1 MGFSKL
7 PTDFF
12 LTSLQYTKNVHSDQ
26 YPAVDPTREDL
37 SLAGKVVIV
46 TGASRGLGAKAFAP
60 AFAKAGVRGLVLVAT
75 NAEALKNVEREVKKI
90 NAEIETLAISAD
102 ISDGQAVTSAFE
114 KIKAT
119 FGHADILIN
128 NAGINSD
135 GESVVLSQADPETW
149 WRQFEVNG
157 KGTFLVTHAFIN
169 QLPAHDTPATIVNLT
184 TGAAWKGNPMAP
196 GYSVSKL
203 VAQQLVP
210 AIAPVHP
217 NITAVALHPGL
228 LDTDMLPQAM
238 RRFDRETPELVG
250 GVAVWLSHPHAHFLS
265 GRVIASQWDVDDL
278 VARKAEIQGGSDLT
292 IDLLGKFGP
301 GRFA

>member
-1 MGFSKL
+1 MDFSKL

-60 AFAKAGVRGLVLVAT
+60 AFAKAGARGLVLVAT

-114 KIKAT
+114 RIKAT

-128 NAGINSD
+128 NAGINRD
-135 GESVVLSQADPETW
+135 GEGVVLSQADPETW

-169 QLPAHDTPATIVNLT
+169 QLPARDTPATIINLT

-203 VAQQLVP
+203 VTQQLVP

-217 NITAVALHPGL
+217 NIMAVALLGL
-228 LDTDMLPQAM
+228 LRAEFGFEMLDLHLLQG
-238 RRFDRETPELVG
+238 V
-250 GVAVWLSHPHAHFLS
+250 VAVVWLRLWLCLGACAMGRWSWRWRWRWRYAGARRRSCIFL
-265 GRVIASQWDVDDL
+265 VLWM
-278 VARKAEIQGGSDLT
+278 
-292 IDLLGKFGP
+292 LGHET
-301 GRFA
+301 